1 MQCNEIV
8 NSIITNSHKISLHY
22 RAELYR
28 SYEIICKI
36 ETYLICLFGHGHCD
50 TRNHRAMTR
59 PVKSST
65 ITRITLRL
73 PTELHDYLKNSA
85 VAAGGTVTSEILS
98 RLEVSVFRDD
108 LAAQAREI
116 ADLKRMVNELLEK

>member
-1 MQCNEIV
+1 
-8 NSIITNSHKISLHY
+8 
-22 RAELYR
+22 
-28 SYEIICKI
+28 
-36 ETYLICLFGHGHCD
+36 
-50 TRNHRAMTR
+50 MTR
-59 PVKSST
+59 PVKRPT

-73 PTELHDYLKNSA
+73 PTELHEYLKNSA